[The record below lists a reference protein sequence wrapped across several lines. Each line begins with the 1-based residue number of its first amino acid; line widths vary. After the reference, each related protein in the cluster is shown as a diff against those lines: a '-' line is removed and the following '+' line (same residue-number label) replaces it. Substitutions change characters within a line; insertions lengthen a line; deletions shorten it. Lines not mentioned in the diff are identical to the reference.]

1 MADSY
6 LAAKIR
12 KFVFSKA
19 LTIFAVKNVVSYLG
33 KSREVCVATNWDKFR
48 NIN

>member
-6 LAAKIR
+6 VAAKIR

-19 LTIFAVKNVVSYLG
+19 LGIFAAN
-33 KSREVCVATNWDKFR
+33 KFVTYVDNLVEYR
-48 NIN
+48 DCFCSL